1 MEEQGE
7 GQEEESDN
15 LEESNREES
24 EPSSDEEPQNEE
36 EDRIKP
42 RRSGRTRRPPDRYSD
57 CVTSFI
63 AKAQKPEADQQEKLM
78 LLTKLLDFLK

>member
-24 EPSSDEEPQNEE
+24 EPSSDEELQNEE
-36 EDRIKP
+36 DRTIP
-42 RRSGRTRRPPDRYSD
+42 RRSGRTRRPPDRYGD

-63 AKAQKPEADQQEKLM
+63 AKAQKPEVDQQEKLM